1 MSPVS
6 PAASRVRRPTVV
18 PARPFAPIALLPQP
32 RRLTRVGDFYFL
44 SLVMAEFAS

>member
-1 MSPVS
+1 MSPI

-32 RRLTRVGDFYFL
+32 RRLTRAGDFYLL